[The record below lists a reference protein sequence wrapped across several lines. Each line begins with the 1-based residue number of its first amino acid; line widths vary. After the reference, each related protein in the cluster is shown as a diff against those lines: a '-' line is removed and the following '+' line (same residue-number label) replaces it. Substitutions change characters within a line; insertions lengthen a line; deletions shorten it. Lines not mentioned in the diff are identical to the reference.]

1 MKQAPR
7 WTTLRR
13 VCPSRRKAMSGNAHR
28 RQRRRPLGPTLA
40 IARRRRGIDPH
51 RYQYPP
57 MPSPQQSNR
66 PQRRTPRFQRRATS
80 LPTVSQKKTTS
91 GLKHAPQKGAS
102 LFRRGNRRVGIG
114 NHLVNARRCRATP
127 AAVSRTRATHLF
139 FAAHAFLHHKANR
152 QAYAY
157 NQDRQHNSC
166 CHIHNHNGLVSTGRV
181 FAPYFHSPGTLPLF
195 VVFLLLIEK
204 CFPRVTYLTF
214 FGVEGLSVNEIVKK

>member
-1 MKQAPR
+1 MSESTQSHERQCASAAAAAATRANARHCPASTRYRSPPLSIPTDAVAAAKQP
-7 WTTLRR
+7 
-13 VCPSRRKAMSGNAHR
+13 PPKKNAAI
-28 RQRRRPLGPTLA
+28 PAESDKPTDRLA
-40 IARRRRGIDPH
+40 
-51 RYQYPP
+51 
-57 MPSPQQSNR
+57 
-66 PQRRTPRFQRRATS
+66 
-80 LPTVSQKKTTS
+80 KKTTS

-139 FAAHAFLHHKANR
+139 FAAHAFLHNKANR

-195 VVFLLLIEK
+195 AVFLLLIEK